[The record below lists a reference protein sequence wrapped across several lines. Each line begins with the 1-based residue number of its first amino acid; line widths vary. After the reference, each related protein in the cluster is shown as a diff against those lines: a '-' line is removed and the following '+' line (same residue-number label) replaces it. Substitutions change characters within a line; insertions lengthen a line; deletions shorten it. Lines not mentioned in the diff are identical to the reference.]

1 MWMLIWRCLPKDNM
15 AENNL
20 WWRFEE
26 HLADLNRE
34 KVLDVL
40 DVALPDCDEDSDGFR
55 FCDYYLGLDGI
66 SDMLNSCTFEMRYQ
80 LNKWI
85 NTLAYEKGF
94 KKCLLDIDKNAW
106 FLTFNYT
113 DFLESVVF
121 IRHVAIVRKMGGVN
135 AINLDKI
142 Q

>member
-1 MWMLIWRCLPKDNM
+1 M

-55 FCDYYLGLDGI
+55 FCG
-66 SDMLNSCTFEMRYQ
+66 S
-80 LNKWI
+80 
-85 NTLAYEKGF
+85 LAKACG
-94 KKCLLDIDKNAW
+94 
-106 FLTFNYT
+106 
-113 DFLESVVF
+113 
-121 IRHVAIVRKMGGVN
+121 
-135 AINLDKI
+135 
-142 Q
+142 